1 MENEFLRLKFHF
13 FFLVF
18 FGVSNRSS
26 SSFFVGRSEDQI
38 VPLQI
43 RSSSSNRLFVSLDR
57 ASNRSSSVFL
67 QISKF
72 KSVFLRSSFF
82 DSRSEDQIVPLQI
95 RSSSSNRLFVSSDHA
110 SNCSSSVFLQISK
123 FKSVLLFW
131 NSSLRDSRSID

>member
-1 MENEFLRLKFHF
+1 MEIEFLRLKFHF

-82 DSRSEDQIVPLQI
+82 DSKSEDQIVPLQI
-95 RSSSSNRLFVSSDHA
+95 RSSSSNRLFVSSDRA

-123 FKSVLLFW
+123 FKSVLLFG
-131 NSSLRDSRSID
+131 I